1 MTKDMT
7 LFEYLQK
14 RADDKML
21 TYYEFAKEMKMSP
34 NTLYN
39 LKHKKPT
46 IRTYRKIAAY
56 LNEDPFELRE
66 YPIKK

>member
-34 NTLYN
+34 NTLSVSYT
-39 LKHKKPT
+39 H
-46 IRTYRKIAAY
+46 
-56 LNEDPFELRE
+56 LRAHE
-66 YPIKK
+66 T